1 VVNVF
6 YFLDLFL
13 IYQFSLKYYFI
24 DVIAIVV
31 QMEIHLKTLTGEEYV
46 LRAKWSSTIVSVK
59 KAIHEKKGI
68 PVQEQR
74 LVFAGKQLDDN
85 LTLADYNIQDKSTI
99 LLILRLTG
107 S

>member
-31 QMEIHLKTLTGEEYV
+31 QMEIHLKTMTGEEYI
-46 LRAKWSSTIVSVK
+46 LRAKWSSRIVSMK

-74 LVFAGKQLDDN
+74 LFFAGKQLDDN
-85 LTLADYNIQDKSTI
+85 LTLADYNIQDKSI
-99 LLILRLTG
+99 VNVVIRMTG